1 MQHLDQFTMC
11 LLDDFFSWEWFMFF
25 PVFIGN
31 YLDYILDIVNNKL
44 YKLWIFLYFLKSI
57 FFLSSFFFFSG

>member
-1 MQHLDQFTMC
+1 
-11 LLDDFFSWEWFMFF
+11 MFF

-57 FFLSSFFFFSG
+57 FFLSSFFFFFRLIVYSAELKCLLK